1 MTEKDFAISS
11 IELSHE
17 QAISLYQRIIE
28 AIENYGVQNFNR
40 KTEIQVPELTEDDLI
55 KVYVELEIFTE
66 ADDNVKHPFDY
77 PEPEEI
83 LQRLVIK
90 LKIQL
95 VNREGSEVGFKTLG
109 EQKSSISGMP
119 YTASPFDID
128 EKIKQH
134 FYI

>member
-11 IELSHE
+11 IELTHD
-17 QAISLYQRIIE
+17 QAIELHQRIIE
-28 AIENYGVQNFNR
+28 SIENYGVQNFNR
-40 KTEIQVPELTEDDLI
+40 KTEIQIPEITEDDII

-66 ADDNVKHPFDY
+66 ADDHRTHPFDY

-83 LQRLVIK
+83 LQRSVDR

-95 VNREGSEVGFKTLG
+95 VNREGSEVRFTVLG
-109 EQKSSISGMP
+109 ERKPIAGGRF
-119 YTASPFDID
+119 YTANQFDIY
-128 EKIKQH
+128 EKVKEH

>member
-66 ADDNVKHPFDY
+66 ADDNIKHPLDY

-83 LQRLVIK
+83 LQRSVDK

-95 VNREGSEVGFKTLG
+95 VNRKGSDVVFEVLG
-109 EQKSSISGMP
+109 ERKMIDNISF

>member
-11 IELSHE
+11 ITHE

-55 KVYVELEIFTE
+55 KVYVELEISTE
-66 ADDNVKHPFDY
+66 ADDNRAHPFDY

-83 LQRLVIK
+83 LQRSVNQ

-95 VNREGSEVGFKTLG
+95 VNKEGSDVIFEVLG
-109 EQKSSISGMP
+109 ERKMIDDISF
-119 YTASPFDID
+119 YTALPFDID

>member
-11 IELSHE
+11 IELTHD
-17 QAISLYQRIIE
+17 QTISLYQRIIE

-83 LQRLVIK
+83 LQRSVDK

-109 EQKSSISGMP
+109 ERKMIDYISF

-128 EKIKQH
+128 KKIKEH